1 MLFSHEFL
9 IMPVSLTPFGEG
21 YIEQG
26 PCLCFHDYG
35 ALSFS
40 LVEQN
45 VILEHGLMEN
55 LWVKH
60 KNAIPIAVKLK
71 GPHLFL
77 HKKQYLLKPEVK
89 EGLKLIIENLKEQG
103 LLIP

>member
-9 IMPVSLTPFGEG
+9 IMLVSLTPFGEG

-45 VILEHGLMEN
+45 VILECGLMEN

>member
-1 MLFSHEFL
+1 
-9 IMPVSLTPFGEG
+9 MPVSLTPFGEG

-35 ALSFS
+35 TLSFS
-40 LVEQN
+40 LIEQN
-45 VILEHGLMEN
+45 VILECGLMEN

-60 KNAIPIAVKLK
+60 KNAISIAVKLK

-89 EGLKLIIENLKEQG
+89 EGLKPIIENLKEQG